1 MKKIDW
7 YIIKKFLAT
16 FFFALLLIMSI
27 AVIFDVS
34 EKIEDFIDK
43 QAPLMEIIFGY
54 YIYFIPYFAN
64 MFSALFIFIAVV
76 FFTSRMAYN
85 NEIIAILSSGVSFR
99 RLMYPYFFSA
109 LFLAIFSFALT
120 NYFLPPA
127 NKKRLAFEEKY
138 IRNTFV
144 NNGRNIHK
152 QITPGNYIYMESFS
166 VANQTGYKFSME
178 HFHEGILT
186 YKLVSE
192 FVQWDTIVNKWR
204 IVNYHI
210 RRYDKLKETIESGT
224 SLDTVLSFTPK
235 EFEKRDNIDET
246 MSLPQ
251 LNNYIE
257 ELDLQ
262 GDPRIEKVKAY
273 KYQRWA
279 FPFSTFI
286 LTLIGLSLSSRKVR
300 GGIGLH
306 IGVGLGISFAYILF
320 MQLSTNIAL
329 GTGMNIILGVWLPNI
344 FFALIAVLLY
354 RQAPK

>member
-1 MKKIDW
+1 
-7 YIIKKFLAT
+7 
-16 FFFALLLIMSI
+16 MSI

-99 RLMYPYFFSA
+99 RLMYPYFISA
-109 LFLAIFSFALT
+109 LFLAIFSFTLT

-186 YKLVSE
+186 YKLVSD
-192 FVQWDTIVNKWR
+192 FVQWDTVNNKWR

-210 RRYDKLKETIESGT
+210 RRYNKLKETITSGV

-235 EFEKRDNIDET
+235 EFEKRDNIVET

-251 LNNYIE
+251 LNAYIK
-257 ELDLQ
+257 ELELQ
-262 GDPRIEKVKAY
+262 GDSKIEKVKAY

-306 IGVGLGISFAYILF
+306 IGAGLAISFAYILF

-329 GTGMNIILGVWLPNI
+329 GTGMNLILGVWLPNI
-344 FFALIAVLLY
+344 FFAIIAVLLY

>member
-1 MKKIDW
+1 M
-7 YIIKKFLAT
+7 T
-16 FFFALLLIMSI
+16 I

-43 QAPLMEIIFGY
+43 QAPLTEIIFGY

-85 NEIIAILSSGVSFR
+85 NEIIAILSSGVSFQ
-99 RLMYPYFFSA
+99 RLMYPYFLSA
-109 LFLAIFSFALT
+109 LFLAIFSFTLT

-144 NNGRNIHK
+144 NTKRNIHK
-152 QITPGNYIYMESFS
+152 QVAPGNYIYMESFS
-166 VANQTGYKFSME
+166 VANQTGYKFSIE
-178 HFHEGILT
+178 HFHKGILT
-186 YKLVSE
+186 YKLVSD
-192 FVQWDTIVNKWR
+192 FIQWDTIANQWR

-210 RRYDKLKETIESGT
+210 RRYDKLKESVESGA

-235 EFEKRDNIDET
+235 DFEKRDNIVET
-246 MSLPQ
+246 MSLPR
-251 LNNYIE
+251 LNAYIT
-257 ELDLQ
+257 ELELQ
-262 GDPRIEKVKAY
+262 GDPKIEKVRAY

-286 LTLIGLSLSSRKVR
+286 LTLIGLSLSSRKIK

-306 IGVGLGISFAYILF
+306 IGAGLTISFAYILF

-329 GTGMNIILGVWLPNI
+329 GTGMNIILGVWLPNVL
-344 FFALIAVLLY
+344 FAIIAVLLY

>member
-1 MKKIDW
+1 MKKLDW

-34 EKIEDFIDK
+34 EKIEDFIEK
-43 QAPLMEIIFGY
+43 QAPLTEIIFGY

-85 NEIIAILSSGVSFR
+85 NEIIAILSSGVSFN
-99 RLMYPYFFSA
+99 RLIYPYFISA
-109 LFLAIFSFALT
+109 LFLAIFSFVLT
-120 NYFLPPA
+120 NYALPPA
-127 NKKRLAFEEKY
+127 NKKRLAFEEQY
-138 IRNTFV
+138 IRNTYV
-144 NNGRNIHK
+144 NMGRNIHK
-152 QITPGNYIYMESFS
+152 QVTPGNYIYMENFS
-166 VANQTGYKFSME
+166 VANLTGYKFSIE

-186 YKLVSE
+186 YKLISD
-192 FVQWDTIVNKWR
+192 FIQWDTIANKWR

-210 RRYDKLKETIESGT
+210 RRYNELQETIESGV
-224 SLDTVLSFTPK
+224 SMDTVLSFTPQ
-235 EFEKRDNIDET
+235 EFQKRDNIVET
-246 MSLPQ
+246 MTLPK
-251 LNNYIE
+251 LNAYIAE
-257 ELDLQ
+257 MELQ

-306 IGVGLGISFAYILF
+306 IGVGLAISFAYILF

-329 GTGMNIILGVWLPNI
+329 GTGMNLMLGVWFPNL
-344 FFALIAVLLY
+344 FFAIIAILLY